1 MSLFVHHCVLRLS
14 ICVQSFLQKQLGSG
28 VTGFGFEERTTDVHA
43 GFELREPRHDDDGD
57 DDEDGEGGE
66 L

>member
-28 VTGFGFEERTTDVHA
+28 VTGFGLEERTTHVHT
-43 GFELREPRHDDDGD
+43 GFELREPRHDDG